1 MEDLFK
7 NLSIKDNVEP
17 PVPKTKKSNK
27 KLKKKVK
34 LIIEEEY
41 ENLNEFNN
49 KYVIQKNQENKQIKL
64 KKNIEELKL
73 IYPLQDEVLIEL
85 YNKSISLHQSNM
97 QGNGDFLENDIV
109 VSELIK
115 HNIPFKKQVTI
126 DKDGIIVGFNEKKS
140 KCYHI
145 IDFVIGNNIEVGKS
159 ITEYKVLSC
168 KTTCRERWT
177 QDDWSFTYIPSK
189 YILLTIS
196 NDYPSSIRFRETEQR
211 KIITCFP
218 KSKDDRKYK
227 LSFEDLINELI

>member
-1 MEDLFK
+1 MDTNPEMRY
-7 NLSIKDNVEP
+7 DNISSVSK
-17 PVPKTKKSNK
+17 VKKNK
-27 KLKKKVK
+27 KQEKKRVE
-34 LIIEEEY
+34 LILVEQDEII
-41 ENLNEFNN
+41 NEFNN
-49 KYVIQKNQENKQIKL
+49 KYIIQKIEENKQIKF
-64 KKNIEELKL
+64 KKITEELKL

-85 YNKSISLHQSNM
+85 YNKSISIHQSNI

-109 VSELIK
+109 VLELTK
-115 HNIPFKKQVTI
+115 HNIPFKRQVTI
-126 DKDGIIVGFNEKKS
+126 GKDGIIVGFNEKKN

-145 IDFVIGNNIEVGKS
+145 IDFVIGNNIEAGKS

-177 QDDWSFTYIPSK
+177 QDDWSFTYNPLK

-196 NDYPSSIRFRETEQR
+196 NDYPSSVRFRETEKR
-211 KIITCFP
+211 KIMTCFP